1 MKNRKQRLSDLP
13 SHLRGL
19 SNNRWGGH
27 SSGHMRGFRG
37 AKYGAASTVKHI
49 NIGPEELAKYESH
62 YPANR

>member
-37 AKYGAASTVKHI
+37 AKYGAASPVK
-49 NIGPEELAKYESH
+49 NIHLSSQELEEYEARYS
-62 YPANR
+62 PKQ

>member
-13 SHLRGL
+13 SNLRGL

-37 AKYGAASTVKHI
+37 AKYGAASSVRNVQLSQK
-49 NIGPEELAKYESH
+49 ELARYETLNSQKQ
-62 YPANR
+62 

>member
-37 AKYGAASTVKHI
+37 AKYGAASSVRNVQLSQK
-49 NIGPEELAKYESH
+49 ELARYETLNSQKQ
-62 YPANR
+62 